1 MPWWSQNGDAWQWSP
16 RTRNTGSMV
25 VQYLQTW
32 WCWGRQNPFR
42 HTTLVLTGT
51 RPGRAGRRSCH
62 QRIVHKWTFVSCS
75 EISNICP
82 HHQLLSRF
90 KSMSWGQLQGGCNL
104 CVQISLKSMC
114 TCSPDRIEGK
124 HHGTFNMA
132 CVQPEKAHQ
141 KKCGLLSNCRQH
153 RRSPEELRTTSK
165 GAFQLVSE
173 IRASRPQQMNS
184 EPSWTSIN
192 LKCSLGMWITPWTH
206 FVKSKPIWG
215 VNGASSANNISW
227 QSLMHTL
234 ERAEISFHC
243 RPGLECKPV
252 NKPQQRDAH
261 GSHSFPKST
270 SSSSA
275 MAETQEATQQTKRQ
289 RAATERSEP
298 L

>member
-1 MPWWSQNGDAWQWSP
+1 
-16 RTRNTGSMV
+16 
-25 VQYLQTW
+25 
-32 WCWGRQNPFR
+32 
-42 HTTLVLTGT
+42 
-51 RPGRAGRRSCH
+51 
-62 QRIVHKWTFVSCS
+62 
-75 EISNICP
+75 
-82 HHQLLSRF
+82 
-90 KSMSWGQLQGGCNL
+90 
-104 CVQISLKSMC
+104 MC
-114 TCSPDRIEGK
+114 TCSPDRVEGK

-141 KKCGLLSNCRQH
+141 KKCGLLSNCCQH

-192 LKCSLGMWITPWTH
+192 LKCSLGIWITPWTH

-215 VNGASSANNISW
+215 VNGASAANNISW

-261 GSHSFPKST
+261 DPNNEMPMDRTVFPK
-270 SSSSA
+270 A
-275 MAETQEATQQTKRQ
+275 LPVHQPWLKPKRQ
-289 RAATERSEP
+289 HSRPNVKEQPPKEVSLYIDGWVYTRVAPSPRVLVHREVNDFWA
-298 L
+298 